1 MKKIIDG
8 KVYNTETAKS
18 LTTYQ
23 YGTSNDLRYYYEE
36 LFVTSKGN
44 YFLYGE
50 GGPTSPYAV
59 TCSGSS
65 SGGRD
70 ITAFTREEAFA
81 WCQEHNRVSAIEK
94 VFSNMMEEA

>member
-23 YGTSNDLRYYYEE
+23 YGTSNDLRYYCEE

-44 YFLYGE
+44 YFLFGE
-50 GGPTSPYAV
+50 GGPASRYAV

-70 ITAFTREEAFA
+70 ITALTRQEAFE
-81 WCQEHNRVSAIEK
+81 WCQEHNRVSTIEK
-94 VFSNMMEEA
+94 VFSDMMEEA